1 MFYAGGVIAS
11 LNGTVR
17 TLGLDFLVLEVAGIG
32 YHVRTSPPT
41 LAAIRH
47 DQQILLHTELAVRE
61 DSLTLYGFLTQA
73 EADLFRTVQ
82 AVSGIGPRIA
92 LAVLTVMDP
101 GRFAHAIMSEDIKTL
116 TSIPGIGPK
125 GAKRM
130 ALELKDRMAQFA
142 AAVDSPGEAVETAPE
157 GSADGIEALN
167 AHGPDVVNALVGLG
181 WPEKSAQTAVQ
192 SVLRQQEDAGAGS
205 ASTIDAA
212 NLLRLA
218 LRQLGGRQ

>member
-1 MFYAGGVIAS
+1 MIAS

-17 TLGLDFLVLEVAGIG
+17 ALGLDSLVLEVAGIG

-41 LAAIRH
+41 LASIRH
-47 DQQILLHTELAVRE
+47 EEQILLHTELVVRE

-82 AVSGIGPRIA
+82 SVSGIGPRIA
-92 LAVLTVMDP
+92 LAVLAVMEP
-101 GRFAHAIMSEDIKTL
+101 AQCAQAIISEDIKTI

-130 ALELKDRMAQFA
+130 ALELKDRMAQFVVPEDA
-142 AAVDSPGEAVETAPE
+142 GTPPVDPGAE
-157 GSADGIEALN
+157 GAADGIEVLN
-167 AHGPDVVNALVGLG
+167 AHAPDVVKALVGLG
-181 WPEKSAQTAVQ
+181 WPEKSADAAVH
-192 SVLRQQEDAGAGS
+192 SVLREQQEADAGLAAGL
-205 ASTIDAA
+205 DAA